1 VPAAAAPAPVQH
13 AAETPAPE
21 PVATPVVAPQ
31 PVATAPQHPV
41 TPLPHRSTPLH
52 RAPHAVAQL
61 LQVATE
67 RGISRARLQLRP
79 ADLGGIEIRLQSS
92 SAGVTAQVVA
102 DSPEAAKLLAQAADD
117 LRRSLERHDVTL
129 LQLDV
134 STAGD
139 DRFQSAGHSAAEV
152 AAHAPRGAAEAD
164 ADIASDDPSPETT
177 VQLPSGL
184 LVDVL
189 A

>member
-1 VPAAAAPAPVQH
+1 VPAPHTVDASAPAAPAPV
-13 AAETPAPE
+13 AA
-21 PVATPVVAPQ
+21 VAPPVQAQ
-31 PVATAPQHPV
+31 PHPV
-41 TPLPHRSTPLH
+41 TPLPHRSVPLH
-52 RAPHAVAQL
+52 RAPQAVAQL

-67 RGISRARLQLRP
+67 RGISRAKLALRP

-102 DSPEAAKLLAQAADD
+102 DSPEAARMLAQAADD

-129 LQLDV
+129 LRLDV
-134 STAGD
+134 STTSD
-139 DRFQSAGHSAAEV
+139 DRSASAGQT
-152 AAHAPRGAAEAD
+152 AHADRLHGADEP
-164 ADIASDDPSPETT
+164 SPSDPSPEPAT